1 MSHDI
6 YESPKRLD
14 YVLKKIR
21 EDSEIIDSNKEL
33 LFKFH
38 QFCIVE
44 GLSLSRV
51 IRCLYAIRSFAEWT
65 KKDFNDCKKEDVSN
79 LIVELEKSKY
89 AHSTKQEMR
98 MTLRKFFKWL
108 RGTEGYPEEVRE
120 LKCHRTLSN
129 NKLPEE
135 LLTEDDVKLLI
146 NSTDKKRD
154 KALIAVLYESGVR
167 IGELLSLRMKHIK
180 FDRYGAQLLVDGKTG
195 MRRTR
200 IIASVSYLQDWI
212 NEHPQKDNPDAP
224 LWILEKKVKELNHKD
239 IQRILRKIKK
249 RSGIKKRTNAHNFRH
264 SRATFLANYLTDAV
278 MKEMFG
284 WVQSSKMASV
294 YIHMSGKNVDDA
306 LLKLYGIKNEVESDE
321 SKFLSKKCE
330 RCGEENPPTNKFC
343 NKCGMTLDKKTM
355 IEVIE
360 KDMQRRKAD
369 EILDKLIQNPE
380 FKEMFLSKIKE
391 TIKS

>member
-6 YESPKRLD
+6 YESPKRLE

-21 EDSEIIDSNKEL
+21 EDSKIINSNKES

-65 KKDFNDCKKEDVSN
+65 KKDFNECKKDDIFN
-79 LIVELEKSKY
+79 LIAELEKSKY
-89 AHSTKQEMR
+89 MHSTKQEMR
-98 MTLRKFFKWL
+98 ITLKKFFKWL
-108 RGTEGYPEEVRE
+108 KNTEDYPEEVRWI
-120 LKCHRTLSN
+120 KCRRTLNN
-129 NKLPEE
+129 NKLPED

-146 NSTDKKRD
+146 NSADKKRD
-154 KALIAVLYESGVR
+154 KALIAVLYESGCR
-167 IGELLSLRMKHIK
+167 IGELLSLRMKHIS
-180 FDRYGAQLLVDGKTG
+180 FENHGAHLLVDGKTG
-195 MRRTR
+195 MRRVM
-200 IIASVSYLQDWI
+200 IIASVPYLQDWI
-212 NEHPQKDNPDAP
+212 DEHPKKDNPDAP

-239 IQRILRKIKK
+239 VQRILRKIKE
-249 RSGIKKRTNAHNFRH
+249 RSGIKKKTNAHNFRH
-264 SRATFLANYLTDAV
+264 SRATFLASHLTDAV

-294 YIHMSGKNVDDA
+294 YIHMSGKNVDNA
-306 LLKLYGIKNEVESDE
+306 LLKLYGIQSGEEEKDE

-343 NKCGMTLDKKTM
+343 RVCGMTLDKKDITE
-355 IEVIE
+355 IIE
-360 KDMQRRKAD
+360 KDMERRKAD

-380 FKEMFLSKIKE
+380 FKEMFLNKIKE
-391 TIKS
+391 II